1 MRILRRRDFLRQLMI
16 GAGFGSLPSTKES
29 YAVPTS
35 QDAQISSAP
44 QDEIEAV
51 KSSLYGPQGICIDEV
66 DNLYIADTLH
76 KRVRRVDGRTHLIST
91 VAGNGIDA
99 STGDNG
105 PAKRSSLRYPV
116 NVRLDLAGD
125 LYISDYIA
133 DRIRKVD
140 MRTRVITTVAGRDLP
155 TWDEPRKEG
164 DSAVRRSLDRPTD
177 VAFDQH
183 GNLYL
188 TESSRLLRI
197 DPNTKAMTT
206 LAGTK
211 DSRGF
216 SGDFGL
222 AASAK
227 LKFPSALTIDSFGN
241 IFISDRDNYRLRRID
256 GKTHIISTIY
266 EARPPSQSPY
276 GIQAGSYLGALALD
290 NGETLYF
297 VESNLVKAINLQTG
311 TVLTYAGSESTQRSI
326 ADGIVAT
333 EGRFGEVAGI
343 ALGRKQDLYVSD
355 FQANKIWKID
365 QRTRTVQTVA
375 GNGLPRH
382 PRPVIL

>member
-1 MRILRRRDFLRQLMI
+1 
-16 GAGFGSLPSTKES
+16 
-29 YAVPTS
+29 
-35 QDAQISSAP
+35 
-44 QDEIEAV
+44 
-51 KSSLYGPQGICIDEV
+51 
-66 DNLYIADTLH
+66 
-76 KRVRRVDGRTHLIST
+76 
-91 VAGNGIDA
+91 
-99 STGDNG
+99 
-105 PAKRSSLRYPV
+105 
-116 NVRLDLAGD
+116 LDLAGD

-256 GKTHIISTIY
+256 G
-266 EARPPSQSPY
+266 
-276 GIQAGSYLGALALD
+276 
-290 NGETLYF
+290 
-297 VESNLVKAINLQTG
+297 NLQTG